1 MLIKM
6 LIECSLVQENT
17 GQGGGGLALGFSVYK
32 IALGKA
38 FLYKPSV
45 VLRSVK
51 ARPALQKLLLWLG
64 TPPARRW

>member
-17 GQGGGGLALGFSVYK
+17 GQGGGLAFGFSVYK